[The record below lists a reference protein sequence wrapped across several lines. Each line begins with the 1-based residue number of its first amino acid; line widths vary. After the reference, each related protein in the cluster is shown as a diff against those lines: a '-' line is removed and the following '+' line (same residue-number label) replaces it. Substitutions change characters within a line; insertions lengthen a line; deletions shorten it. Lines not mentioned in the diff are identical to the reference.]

1 MTLSHPPSPILEEE
15 NEQQPEYT
23 ATESQDCA
31 TADSRQT
38 VQTSPVLPI
47 PNQQPPRQQ
56 TSTLTPRQRPRSSP
70 HHSRSQSISH
80 SPATSRESPASRRSL
95 FSSGYESSMQTT
107 RHISSLLRNFD
118 TIDEPDV
125 MAYLEQID
133 RQQNSASAITS

>member
-47 PNQQPPRQQ
+47 PNQQPPPQSANPRQTVQTSPLLPTPNQQPPRKQ
-56 TSTLTPRQRPRSSP
+56 TSTLTPRQRPQSSA

-95 FSSGYESSMQTT
+95 FSSG
-107 RHISSLLRNFD
+107 
-118 TIDEPDV
+118 
-125 MAYLEQID
+125 
-133 RQQNSASAITS
+133 